1 VTSTDSPTLTVNP
14 SGERDVVMTRVF
26 NAPRRLVFDA
36 WTRPE
41 LLVRWFGA
49 RGWTVPVC
57 EIDLRSGG
65 AYRYVMRGPEAADVT
80 MRGTYREIDPPERLA
95 WTEGYEG
102 FSEGGWRPEDETL
115 NTMVLTERDG
125 KTTWTLTTTYP
136 SRQVRDAAYALKQ
149 AWDGMSYSL
158 DRLDAVLRTRDLV
171 VTRGFDAPVERLWQ
185 AWTASEDVKEWWGP
199 QGFTAP
205 IANMDVREGGCSR
218 VCMRSPDGVA
228 FYNTWTYQRV
238 EPGQRLEY
246 LVAFCNDKGEPVE
259 PASLG
264 LPPDLAKEV
273 PHVVVFEA
281 DGKGTR
287 VTVTEQ
293 GYTSEQTL
301 EMSRMGLEQCLD
313 KMAAL
318 VSQVPRH

>member
-1 VTSTDSPTLTVNP
+1 MTSTDSPTLTVNS

-57 EIDLRSGG
+57 EIDLRPGG

-80 MRGTYREIDPPERLA
+80 LRGTYREIDPPERLA

-102 FSEGGWRPEDETL
+102 FSEEGWRPEDETL

-136 SRQVRDAAYALKQ
+136 SRAVRDAAYALKQ
-149 AWDGMSYSL
+149 AWEGVSHSL
-158 DRLDAVLRTRDLV
+158 DRLDTVLRTRDLV

-199 QGFTAP
+199 HGFTAP
-205 IANMDVREGGCSR
+205 IANMDVREGGSSR
-218 VCMRSPDGVA
+218 VCMRSPDGIE

-238 EPGQRLEY
+238 EPNQRLEY
-246 LVAFCNDKGEPVE
+246 LVAFCNDAGEPVE

-264 LPPDLAKEV
+264 LPPDLAREV
-273 PHVVVFEA
+273 PHVVVFEV
-281 DGKGTR
+281 DGLGTR

-301 EMSRMGLEQCLD
+301 EMSRIGLERCLD